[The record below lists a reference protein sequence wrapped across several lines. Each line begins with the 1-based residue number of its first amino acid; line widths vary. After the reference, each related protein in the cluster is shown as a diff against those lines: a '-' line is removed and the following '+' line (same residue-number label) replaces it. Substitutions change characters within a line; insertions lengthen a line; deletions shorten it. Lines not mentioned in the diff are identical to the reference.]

1 MTEMVWRREL
11 ILILSLTEPTMDRTS
26 MWTVLIKMMIINI
39 WMRKPQPTG
48 RLKLTLFHFCQLGQP
63 CVADAYAENL
73 DGNINIYKFIFST

>member
-48 RLKLTLFHFCQLGQP
+48 RLKLTLFDFCQLGQP
-63 CVADAYAENL
+63 CVVDAHAENL
-73 DGNINIYKFIFST
+73 DGMNNYIFSI